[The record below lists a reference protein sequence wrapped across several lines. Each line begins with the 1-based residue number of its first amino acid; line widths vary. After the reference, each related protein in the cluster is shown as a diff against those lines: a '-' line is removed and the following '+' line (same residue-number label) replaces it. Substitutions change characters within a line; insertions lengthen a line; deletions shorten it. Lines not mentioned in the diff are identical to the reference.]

1 MSTKNLVNA
10 REILEK
16 ANLYN
21 YAIAQINICNLEWA
35 KWVLESAQESNT
47 PLIIAVSEA
56 GVRHM
61 GGYLTVYSM
70 VNALMADLN
79 ITVPVALHLDNGT
92 FEGCQK
98 ALEAGFTSVMYNG
111 IKLDYETNVSQTTQ
125 LSNLCHEH
133 DAALEIEIGCIGNY
147 EGESTDEPIVNISQ
161 AKQLSGLVD
170 SFAINCGSYSA
181 DYPENPELDFKLLV
195 EINNEIKKPLTLRG
209 INGFADPT
217 MKKAVSLGVNKLNI
231 ATDLHLKFA
240 LKNREY
246 ISTAKDLDYRNKG
259 YDIRQLFQYATS
271 AIKKL
276 CTEKFLLTSS
286 FGAARK

>member
-1 MSTKNLVNA
+1 MSKNLVNA
-10 REILEK
+10 KEILDK

-21 YAIAQINICNLEWA
+21 YAIAQINVCNLEWT
-35 KWVLESAQESNT
+35 KWVLESAQETNT
-47 PLIIAVSEA
+47 PIIIAVSEA

-70 VNALMADLN
+70 VNALVEDLKL
-79 ITVPVALHLDNGT
+79 TVPVALHLDNGT

-98 ALEAGFTSVMYNG
+98 ALDAGFTSVMYNG
-111 IKLDYETNVSQTTQ
+111 IKLDYETNISQTSQ
-125 LSNLCHEH
+125 LSKMCEEH
-133 DAALEIEIGCIGNY
+133 NAALEVEIGCIGNF
-147 EGESTDEPIVNISQ
+147 EGEYTDEPIVNISK
-161 AKQLSGLVD
+161 AKQLLGLVD
-170 SFAINCGSYSA
+170 SLAINCGSYSA

-209 INGFADPT
+209 INGFSDAT

-246 ISTAKDLDYRNKG
+246 ISTAKDLDYRKKG
-259 YDIRQLFQYATS
+259 YDIRQIFQYAS
-271 AIKKL
+271 PAIKKI
-276 CTEKFLLTSS
+276 CTDKFLLTSS